1 MTFVIA
7 EAGVNH
13 NGSLELAKDLVRAAS
28 DCGVDAVKFQ
38 TFDAAAL
45 ASQGAP
51 LAEYQRPRG
60 GGQLEQLEMLRA
72 LELSHED
79 HFVLRDLAAGLG
91 VLFMSSPFDQASLRF
106 LVQDLGVS
114 QLKIGSGELTSGP
127 LLLDAARSG
136 LPVILST
143 GMSDLVEV
151 EAALGV
157 LAFGWSAAP
166 DAAPSRAAFARAFQS
181 EDGTR
186 ALKANLTLLHCT
198 TQYPAPF
205 EDINLRAMATLRTAF
220 DLPVGFS
227 DHTPGIAMPIAATA
241 LGAVVIEKHFTLD
254 RTLPGPDHQA
264 SLEVA
269 ELAEMV
275 EGVRQVE
282 KALGDG
288 VKGLMRSERANRAV
302 ARKSL
307 VAASRIVLGERF
319 SEHNLA
325 CKRPGGGRSP
335 MDYWDVLGQEAT
347 RDYDVDDFVE
357 EEGE

>member
-1 MTFVIA
+1 VTFVIA

-205 EDINLRAMATLRTAF
+205 EDINLRAMATLRTA
-220 DLPVGFS
+220 
-227 DHTPGIAMPIAATA
+227 MPIAATA